1 MNLKKPKFWDYQ
13 KISIWAIL
21 LFPIT
26 ILYRFIFLTNKF
38 LKTTKQFPIPVIC
51 IGNIYL
57 GGTGKTPLA
66 MEIFKIIK
74 FLNKNPAFVRKP
86 YRYVN
91 DEIEMLKKF
100 GKIFTLKD
108 RASSISSLI
117 NSKFD
122 VAILDDGFQDFS
134 ISPNLSILCFNSKQL
149 IGNGFVI
156 PSGPLRESFSS
167 IKRADCIFIN
177 GEKNLEFERKIKNLN
192 SNSKIFY
199 SKYKIKN
206 SKKFINKKII
216 AFAGI
221 GNPQNF
227 FDLLIENNIDVKKTF
242 SFPDHHHYSE
252 ADYKKIIAEIS
263 LLNDKK
269 VKKQSE
275 NDVVLL
281 TTEKDYSRL
290 DNKMKNNFDYVE
302 INLEIE
308 DKDKFINLI
317 KEKL

>member
-66 MEIFKIIK
+66 MEIFKINK

-86 YRYVN
+86 YHYVN

>member
-206 SKKFINKKII
+206 SKKFINKK
-216 AFAGI
+216 
-221 GNPQNF
+221 
-227 FDLLIENNIDVKKTF
+227 L
-242 SFPDHHHYSE
+242 
-252 ADYKKIIAEIS
+252 
-263 LLNDKK
+263 
-269 VKKQSE
+269 
-275 NDVVLL
+275 
-281 TTEKDYSRL
+281 
-290 DNKMKNNFDYVE
+290 
-302 INLEIE
+302 
-308 DKDKFINLI
+308 
-317 KEKL
+317 